1 MKADAKTEAGVMAV
15 MNRYNETYAKRDVEG
30 VLSLFAPDTDIVII
44 GTGADERRIGRQE
57 LKTQLERDF
66 AQSEAAAIEF
76 LWHSVSAAGS
86 VAWLAADCIAH
97 VRMIDRQEIK
107 LTARMT
113 AVLQNRQGR
122 WLILQ
127 SHASIPMAGQSE
139 GQSFPK

>member
-1 MKADAKTEAGVMAV
+1 MKSDARTEAGVMAV
-15 MNRYNETYAKRDVEG
+15 MNQYNESYAKRDVEG
-30 VLSLFAPDTDIVII
+30 VLSLFAPDTDIVTI

-66 AQSEAAAIEF
+66 AQSEAASIEF
-76 LWHSVSAAGS
+76 LWHSVSAAGL

-97 VRMIDRQEIK
+97 VKMTDGQEIK
-107 LTARMT
+107 LTARLT
-113 AVLQNRQGR
+113 AVLEKRQGQ

-127 SHASIPMAGQSE
+127 LHTSVPMAGQTD